1 MTQTASQT
9 IDRYT
14 MTTYARQPVTFV
26 RGEGVLLFD
35 DRGKSYRD
43 FLAGIAVCN
52 LGHTHPAVTKAI
64 CDQALKLTHVSN
76 LFYTEPQAE
85 TARLLVKSC
94 FADRVF
100 FCNSGAEA
108 NEGALKLSRLWGKKY
123 LGGAY
128 GVITMKGSFH
138 GRTMKTLTATGQKK
152 IQEGFEPLAP
162 GFKYAEYGN
171 LDSLTESWDDNT
183 CAVMLEP
190 ILGEGGV
197 VMPPEGYL
205 EGVRKLCD
213 ERGAMLIYDE
223 IQTGLGRTGA
233 FFAHQHSGVAPDV
246 MTLAKGLA
254 NGLPVGAV
262 LATEKAAELFTPG
275 KHGTTFGAG
284 PVVMAAAA
292 AVMNQM
298 LAQGFMDRVRETGE
312 YFKAGLVALAS
323 KHEAKITGVRG
334 MGLILGLVLAASCG
348 EMVGAMLEKGF
359 VVNCTQG
366 NVLRFLPPL
375 VVGKE
380 DIDALL
386 AALDEAI
393 EAWEPK

>member
-26 RGEGVLLFD
+26 RGEGVLLLD
-35 DRGKSYRD
+35 DRGKTYRD

-52 LGHTHPAVTKAI
+52 LGHSHPAVTKAV

-85 TARLLVKSC
+85 TARLLVESC

-108 NEGALKLSRLWGKKY
+108 NEGALKISRLWGKKY
-123 LGGAY
+123 LGGSY
-128 GVITMKGSFH
+128 GVITMQGSFH

-162 GFKYAEYGN
+162 GFKYAKYGD
-171 LDSLTESWDDNT
+171 LESLEQTWDKNT

-197 VMPPEGYL
+197 VMAPEGYL
-205 EGVRKLCD
+205 EGVRRLCD
-213 ERGAMLIYDE
+213 ERGALLIYDE
-223 IQTGLGRTGA
+223 IQTGLGRTGEL
-233 FFAHQHSGVAPDV
+233 FAHQHSGVAPDV

-284 PVVMAAAA
+284 PVVMAAAS
-292 AVMNQM
+292 AVMKEM
-298 LAQGFMDRVRETGE
+298 LAEGFMEQVRRTGE
-312 YFKAGLVALAS
+312 YFKAGLKKLAAG
-323 KHEAKITGVRG
+323 HGDKIKEVRG
-334 MGLILGLVLAASCG
+334 TGLILGLVLSAPCG
-348 EMVGAMLEKGF
+348 EMVGQLLEKGF
-359 VVNCTQG
+359 VVNCTQ
-366 NVLRFLPPL
+366 NTVLRFLPPL
-375 VVGKE
+375 IVANE

-386 AALDEAI
+386 AALDQVIAT
-393 EAWEPK
+393 WEPK